1 MPYYILWLSCDSC
14 RNTPICC
21 SVERVPVLP
30 WIALALGAL
39 ALAVSWRVAVLS
51 AASAPNA
58 LLSVVTEL
66 GVQVRELAANSEGRD
81 GKMLAWRAEME
92 GIFEAVEGALDS
104 VEKKRR
110 QAAASASRADR
121 ANGGVQSPTDPIQL
135 AQMARDRG
143 LL

>member
-1 MPYYILWLSCDSC
+1 M
-14 RNTPICC
+14 
-21 SVERVPVLP
+21 PVLP

-121 ANGGVQSPTDPIQL
+121 ANGGVQSPTDHIQL